1 MFISTV
7 IYAQFLLCSL
17 LYIIVAAPFFAV
29 TMLFTL
35 IFRRKRH
42 AAAVRFFILWYGR
55 CIVRV
60 GWFPWVK
67 LIFDDRCESEPEA
80 ALYVFNHRSASDP
93 FLASMISR
101 KTISQVVNDWPMR
114 LPVLGWF
121 ARLGSYID
129 IKNMSYDDVC
139 ARIKR
144 QILEEGSNVMSFPEG
159 TRSGNRS
166 MNQFYSTVFRVAKE
180 IQCPVIPAIIV
191 GNEEIPN
198 RKFKMKPGVVMMR
211 RLPPIPAETVA
222 TVSHFKLKQMV
233 HEIIRQES
241 AAMDAELDKITGAVK

>member
-17 LYIIVAAPFFAV
+17 LDIIVAAPFFAV

-55 CIVRV
+55 CIVRI

-67 LIFDDRCESEPEA
+67 LILDDRCEKEPEA
-80 ALYVFNHRSASDP
+80 ALYIFNHRSASDP
-93 FLASMISR
+93 FLASMISY

-129 IKNMSYDDVC
+129 VKNMSYDDVC
-139 ARIKR
+139 SRIKR

-159 TRSGNRS
+159 TRSGN
-166 MNQFYSTVFRVAKE
+166 
-180 IQCPVIPAIIV
+180 QCPVIPAIIV

-222 TVSHFKLKQMV
+222 NVSHFKLKQML
-233 HEIIRQES
+233 HEIIEQES